1 MPRFLIPIG
10 GNEKKSP
17 DSKIF
22 QEMVELAGGS
32 KARIIVV
39 PTASEAP
46 GERAR
51 DYRDLFSA
59 FSPESIETVHIGER
73 SDAGSASLSK
83 LIGETTLF
91 MFAGGDQLRLS
102 SLIGGTLLHRALI
115 ERYRLGGCVV
125 AGTSAGAA
133 VIPEAMIFQNNRFRV
148 FRKGGI
154 EMTKGLGLIQDTIF
168 DTHFVQRSRISRLV
182 HAIATN
188 PAMLGLGIEENTGL
202 LIEDERTARVIGH
215 RHGDRRGWKPDRNQ
229 PHRLRGEQKSVRLD
243 ECTLLRAFVG
253 GRLRSHVPGSH
264 RSRSDRASQEHG
276 PPAAQATREGLN
288 RGHKLFDVFT
298 RTLWPQDSRPPKRN
312 VVLRGRQVTEIQGT
326 KSETGRSAEESE
338 EGRCLRQSESESS
351 GATEEESLAGSIVS
365 KAA

>member
-1 MPRFLIPIG
+1 MPRYLIPIG

-17 DSKIF
+17 DSIIF

-39 PTASEAP
+39 PTASETP

-51 DYRDLFSA
+51 DYKELFSA
-59 FSPESIETVHIGER
+59 FSPKSIETVHIGER
-73 SDAGSASLSK
+73 SDAGSAALCK
-83 LIGETTLF
+83 LVGETTLF

-102 SLIGGTLLHRALI
+102 SLIGGTRLHRALI

-133 VIPEAMIFQNNRFRV
+133 VIPEAMIFQNNRFRL

-202 LIEDERTARVIGH
+202 LIEDERMAKVIGTGTVIVVDGSAIGINH
-215 RHGDRRGWKPDRNQ
+215 IGYAENRAPFALTNVLYSVLSAGVVYDLTRRTVVD
-229 PHRLRGEQKSVRLD
+229 
-243 ECTLLRAFVG
+243 
-253 GRLRSHVPGSH
+253 PGPV
-264 RSRSDRASQEHG
+264 A
-276 PPAAQATREGLN
+276 
-288 RGHKLFDVFT
+288 
-298 RTLWPQDSRPPKRN
+298 PPKSMVPKRRRN
-312 VVLRGRQVTEIQGT
+312 MRPE
-326 KSETGRSAEESE
+326 
-338 EGRCLRQSESESS
+338 
-351 GATEEESLAGSIVS
+351 
-365 KAA
+365 